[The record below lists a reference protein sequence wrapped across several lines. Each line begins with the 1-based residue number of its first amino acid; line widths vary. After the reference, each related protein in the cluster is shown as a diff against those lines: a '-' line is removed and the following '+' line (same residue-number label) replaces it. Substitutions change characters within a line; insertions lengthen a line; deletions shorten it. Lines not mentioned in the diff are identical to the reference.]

1 MKLVERYMKPSKSSH
16 SLLALVFAMSCL
28 DFSSCNGGGDI
39 ASELITY
46 PPRVLRTAWEECP
59 PDNQRQIIRAE
70 VEQDLCNILWRYFGR
85 TCIVHM
91 VLVGGKIVPCNVNK

>member
-1 MKLVERYMKPSKSSH
+1 LKKLVERYMKPSKLSH

-39 ASELITY
+39 TSELVTY
-46 PPRVLRTAWEECP
+46 PPRVLRITWEECP
-59 PDNQRQIIRAE
+59 SDNQRQIIRAE
-70 VEQDLCNILWRYFGR
+70 VEQDLCNILWSYFGR

-91 VLVGGKIVPCNVNK
+91 VRVGEKFCGVL